1 MVLRNYD
8 LPVECSGHPSPSR
21 RGAEDVNLSDCRSTV
36 FAFGA
41 SDLVVD

>member
-1 MVLRNYD
+1 MAAPGGAAGVVTFEG
-8 LPVECSGHPSPSR
+8 P
-21 RGAEDVNLSDCRSTV
+21 AEDVNLSDCHSTV